1 MQHYEDL
8 KKKTSSKVE
17 QKPSMQL
24 IFNSNFTRGLLFYL
38 WKESKFSIRGK
49 DGLKMVP
56 YVWFDTKVQ

>member
-38 WKESKFSIRGK
+38 
-49 DGLKMVP
+49 
-56 YVWFDTKVQ
+56 